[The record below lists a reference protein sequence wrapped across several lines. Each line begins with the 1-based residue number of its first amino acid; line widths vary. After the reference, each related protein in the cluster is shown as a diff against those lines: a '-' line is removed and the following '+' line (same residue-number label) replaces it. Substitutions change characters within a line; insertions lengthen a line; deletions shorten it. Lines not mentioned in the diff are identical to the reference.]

1 MRTAVSLSLNF
12 PRWRTSSK
20 SSPPLQILYVLRLI
34 YMPEKELHIDLLGN
48 KVVTFIILEELV
60 HLDDVGMILDSQAL
74 KAG

>member
-1 MRTAVSLSLNF
+1 
-12 PRWRTSSK
+12 
-20 SSPPLQILYVLRLI
+20 
-34 YMPEKELHIDLLGN
+34 MPERELHIDLLGN